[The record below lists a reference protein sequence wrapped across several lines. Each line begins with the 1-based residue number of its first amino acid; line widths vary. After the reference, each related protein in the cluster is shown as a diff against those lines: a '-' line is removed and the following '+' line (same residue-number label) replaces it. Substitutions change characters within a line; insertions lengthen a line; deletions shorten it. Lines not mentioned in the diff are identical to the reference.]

1 MKRLFLFIALF
12 ATVWEMKAQS
22 IGAPFRW
29 ETTLGLNVSD
39 LGGLGSRTGFHIGAR
54 FEIPIF
60 AMNEKTYINAGTILS
75 LKGCS
80 QNHRILG
87 SIKTNPYYLD
97 IPIHF
102 GYRHSITRK
111 VSVFAEAGPYFSIGL
126 FGKHKIEQISA
137 TADGGSDPN
146 IVKEDYTENV
156 FGSNGLKRFDFGLG
170 FRIGAELQKR
180 YSVSLGYDWGL
191 IDEYTSDT
199 DKNNGKR
206 LRPAKTVLS
215 QSKGGNSCH
224 NQNQITINGNH
235 RCLQIFQT
243 DRQQHIT
250 DSGRE
255 NQYEHQ
261 NKERRPMERHGEYRS
276 IKSRNERYYYSRYSS
291 TGKSIAQH
299 GYCSDSSQ
307 DTLTKNQIDSIHHRT

>member
-146 IVKEDYTENV
+146 IVKEDYIENV

-170 FRIGAELQKR
+170 FRIGAELQKDIL
-180 YSVSLGYDWGL
+180 YL
-191 IDEYTSDT
+191 
-199 DKNNGKR
+199 
-206 LRPAKTVLS
+206 
-215 QSKGGNSCH
+215 
-224 NQNQITINGNH
+224 
-235 RCLQIFQT
+235 
-243 DRQQHIT
+243 
-250 DSGRE
+250 
-255 NQYEHQ
+255 
-261 NKERRPMERHGEYRS
+261 
-276 IKSRNERYYYSRYSS
+276 
-291 TGKSIAQH
+291 
-299 GYCSDSSQ
+299 
-307 DTLTKNQIDSIHHRT
+307 

>member
-80 QNHRILG
+80 QDHRILG

-199 DKNNGKR
+199 DKNNTSIYETPT
-206 LRPAKTVLS
+206 LRNKNLTISLS
-215 QSKGGNSCH
+215 YK
-224 NQNQITINGNH
+224 
-235 RCLQIFQT
+235 F
-243 DRQQHIT
+243 
-250 DSGRE
+250 
-255 NQYEHQ
+255 
-261 NKERRPMERHGEYRS
+261 
-276 IKSRNERYYYSRYSS
+276 
-291 TGKSIAQH
+291 
-299 GYCSDSSQ
+299 
-307 DTLTKNQIDSIHHRT
+307 